1 MTKHIIIVEAS
12 KCTDRG
18 DPDFSFHKDGEI
30 SPYILEKLE
39 WLMAKYPQLEITINV
54 DENVDLRE

>member
-12 KCTDRG
+12 KCAKIG

-30 SPYILEKLE
+30 TPYILEKFTLAGVLGHQKQGNS
-39 WLMAKYPQLEITINV
+39 LMTCLNTSE
-54 DENVDLRE
+54 